1 MGKNNTRFLKKLGIG
16 SAQFGL
22 NYGVTNKNGKSP
34 QHEIKKLLHTAKT
47 HSIDLIDTAVSYG
60 NAEEVLGSQNISTFN
75 VITKLPKFTSTEIE
89 PVIWL
94 NQTLNK
100 SLSNM
105 AKKQLYGL
113 LLHHPRDTILNKIL
127 LEEFLRLRETKR
139 VYKIGVSVYCP
150 KELEDIIKVF
160 KPDIVQLPYNIIDRR
175 FAETG
180 WLKELAHN
188 NIEIH
193 ARSVF
198 LQGLLLTSHGEQ
210 VKRFPNFI
218 KLWESWATLQKST
231 SRTASDLAISFAL
244 NSPFITRAIVGFET
258 NKQLLEIC
266 KLSFDFPD
274 IDMDKTEYN
283 NLNLI
288 DPRYW

>member
-22 NYGVTNKNGKSP
+22 NYGITNRNGKLP
-34 QHEIKKLLHTAKT
+34 QQEITKLLHTAKT

-60 NAEEVLGSQNISTFN
+60 DAEEVLGSQNISIFN
-75 VITKLPKFTSTEIE
+75 VITKLPKLPSSEIE

-94 NQTLNK
+94 NQTVDK
-100 SLSNM
+100 SLSKM
-105 AKKQLYGL
+105 SKKQLYGF
-113 LLHHPRDTILNKIL
+113 LLHHPRDVIFNKNL

-160 KPDIVQLPYNIIDRR
+160 KPDIVQLPFNILDRR

-180 WLKELAHN
+180 WLKELADN

-198 LQGLLLTSHGEQ
+198 LQGLLLTSYSEQ

-218 KLWESWATLQKST
+218 KLWNSWAALQKST
-231 SRTASDLAISFAL
+231 SRTAGDLAISFAL
-244 NSPFITRAIVGFET
+244 NSPFITRTIVGFET

-274 IDMDKTEYN
+274 IALDKIEKN